1 MERFLKR
8 TARIID
14 GQINGAGGDGLRV
27 GAVRWVDDWT
37 AVADVLG
44 SNGVLTQR
52 YVADRHTGTL
62 HRVL

>member
-8 TARIID
+8 TARIVD
-14 GQINGAGGDGLRV
+14 GQIGGTSNTGLRV
-27 GAVRWVDDWT
+27 GAVRRIDDWT

-52 YVADRHTGTL
+52 YVADRHTGTISRIL
-62 HRVL
+62 

>member
-8 TARIID
+8 TARIVD
-14 GQINGAGGDGLRV
+14 GQIGGAGANGLHV
-27 GAVRWVDDWT
+27 GAVRRVDDWT

-52 YVADRHTGTL
+52 YVADRHTGTVSRIL
-62 HRVL
+62 